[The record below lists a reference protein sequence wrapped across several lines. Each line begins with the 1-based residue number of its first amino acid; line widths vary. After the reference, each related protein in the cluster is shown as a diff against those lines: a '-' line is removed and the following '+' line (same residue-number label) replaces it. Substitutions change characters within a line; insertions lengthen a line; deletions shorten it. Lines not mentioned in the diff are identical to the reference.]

1 MIRVLPFV
9 LVALA
14 VVGLLVSPVA
24 ACPPV
29 AVASFHVQAVA
40 VPVAVAAAPVVVQA
54 HPVVAATVAV
64 QTAPVHVQAV
74 QVQAVAVKSH
84 CVTAACGVNV
94 QAAAIAP
101 RRVVQRSFVGPFR
114 SFSVTRIRN

>member
-1 MIRVLPFV
+1 MKSILFVLAV
-9 LVALA
+9 VLALVALSA
-14 VVGLLVSPVA
+14 APVL

-29 AVASFHVQAVA
+29 AVASFHAVA
-40 VPVAVAAAPVVVQA
+40 VAPVAVAAAPVVVQA

-94 QAAAIAP
+94 QAAAVAP
-101 RRVVQRSFVGPFR
+101 RRVVQRSFSGPFR
-114 SFSVTRIRN
+114 SFTSTRIRN